1 MKLLYKV
8 LLFTL
13 PAATSFTACNQDN
26 HMTSNPGQPHYAT
39 VYMDWEKFNYERG
52 SENPAMIDLEN
63 QIDRTLYENK
73 DINRIVIKSIN
84 KEGTVDLSAR
94 EWGMGYRKSLQNLE
108 NKYVTQSHPIHLKI
122 NDTLDVYNA
131 HLSLQAIDE
140 IGIRVDDAK
149 ALAGKGVVFREVPRT
164 K

>member
-8 LLFTL
+8 LLFAL
-13 PAATSFTACNQDN
+13 PATSFTACNQDN

-39 VYMDWEKFNYERG
+39 VYMDWEKFNYEYG
-52 SENPAMIDLEN
+52 EENPAMIDLEN
-63 QIDRTLYENK
+63 KIDRTLSEQN
-73 DINRIVIKSIN
+73 DINRIIVKSIN
-84 KEGTVDLSAR
+84 KDVTVDLTARDWSA
-94 EWGMGYRKSLQNLE
+94 GYRNPLQKLT
-108 NKYVTQSHPIHLKI
+108 NKYITQGHPVQIKV

-131 HLSLQAIDE
+131 HLPLQAINE
-140 IGIRVDDAK
+140 TGVRTDDVK